1 MKLNIDCVRDILI
14 SAEEVIT
21 FEKSFYYEKDAPSS
35 LSDKYSHDEIIYHIL
50 QARDSGLITTSS
62 FYDSG
67 RSVYI
72 TDLTPK
78 GHEFLANIRTETVW
92 NKLKSKGGCITSYSF
107 LNWLKIWLSHISK
120 VYYDL

>member
-21 FEKSFYYEKDAPSS
+21 FEKSFYYEKDTPSS

-92 NKLKSKGGCITSYSF
+92 NKLKSKGAASLPILF
-107 LNWLKIWLSHISK
+107 ELAKDLALSHFQS
-120 VYYDL
+120 LL